1 MSLSLALPLPP
12 DPLFSPF
19 ELHSCILSETFYCEP
34 CGMLLKIQPRTD
46 SFILME
52 LTALMGD
59 TDAVLF
65 LVGF

>member
-1 MSLSLALPLPP
+1 
-12 DPLFSPF
+12 
-19 ELHSCILSETFYCEP
+19 
-34 CGMLLKIQPRTD
+34 MLLKIQPRTD